1 VGTKGEIMV
10 ARRRKRRARRSR
22 VTNVNLTELGAGLA
36 LASAAGAPQI
46 VAQVQKADF
55 GAAFKTLSDSF
66 TDPAT
71 QKKMVGIGIS
81 AVLAKAA
88 AKSLRVRRIAKI
100 GPLALNI

>member
-1 VGTKGEIMV
+1 MV
-10 ARRRKRRARRSR
+10 ARRKKRRARRSR
-22 VTNVNLTELGAGLA
+22 VTNVNLVELGTGLA
-36 LASAAGAPQI
+36 LASAAGAPAVI
-46 VAQVQKADF
+46 AKVQGADF
-55 GAAFKTLSDSF
+55 GGAFKLLSDSF

>member
-1 VGTKGEIMV
+1 MV

-22 VTNVNLTELGAGLA
+22 VTNLNLVELGAGLA
-36 LASAAGAPQI
+36 LASAAGAPTI
-46 VAQVQKADF
+46 LAQVQKADF

-66 TDPAT
+66 TDQAS
-71 QKKMVGIGIS
+71 QKKMVAIGMS
-81 AVLAKAA
+81 AIIAKVA

>member
-1 VGTKGEIMV
+1 VGTKGEKMV
-10 ARRRKRRARRSR
+10 ARRRKKNSRRSR

-36 LASAAGAPQI
+36 LASAAGAPTI

-55 GAAFKTLSDSF
+55 GAAFKTLSDAF
-66 TDPAT
+66 TNKET

-88 AKSLRVRRIAKI
+88 SKSLRVRRIAKI

>member
-1 VGTKGEIMV
+1 MV

-22 VTNVNLTELGAGLA
+22 VTNVNLVELGTGLA
-36 LASAAGAPQI
+36 LASAAGAPTML
-46 VAQVQKADF
+46 AQVQKADF

-66 TDPAT
+66 TDQAT
-71 QKKMVGIGIS
+71 QKKMVAIGIS